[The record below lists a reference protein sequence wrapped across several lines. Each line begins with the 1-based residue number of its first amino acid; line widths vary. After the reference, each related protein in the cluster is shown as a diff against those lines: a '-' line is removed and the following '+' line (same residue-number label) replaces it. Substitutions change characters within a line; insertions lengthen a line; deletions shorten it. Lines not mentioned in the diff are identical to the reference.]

1 MHDPHHLLRLTLES
15 VRDAIVTTDA
25 VGRVQILNASAQE
38 MTGWSQPEALGRP
51 IEEVVNLHEYG
62 SDNPKP
68 NPAYAAL
75 NSGKKVENTG
85 HSLLVGRDGRRLGV
99 HISAMPLDDRSGQT
113 EGSLVVFQDASE
125 ALRLAER
132 MAYMAQHDPLTGLPN
147 RILLVDR
154 TEQGTRLSDRTRE
167 PLAVL
172 FVDLDHFHHINETY
186 GHAIADRLLKEV
198 SYRLSDAVRESDT
211 VCRLGGDEFVLLLLG
226 LKSVADVES
235 LAVKMLTSIARPY
248 PLGEHMVHATC
259 SIGISLYPRNATDAE
274 TLMRLA
280 DGAMHKAK
288 QNGRNCLVFATQK
301 AEQLA
306 REDEEEAAEASSD

>member
-38 MTGWSQPEALGRP
+38 MTGWPQSEALGRP
-51 IEEVVNLHEYG
+51 IEEVVNLREYG
-62 SDNPKP
+62 SDDPKP

-113 EGSLVVFQDASE
+113 EGCLVVFQDASE

-154 TEQGTRLSDRTRE
+154 MEQGTRLSDRTRE
-167 PLAVL
+167 PLAVI
-172 FVDLDHFHHINETY
+172 FVVCMAGLQD
-186 GHAIADRLLKEV
+186 
-198 SYRLSDAVRESDT
+198 YRAWPS
-211 VCRLGGDEFVLLLLG
+211 
-226 LKSVADVES
+226 
-235 LAVKMLTSIARPY
+235 
-248 PLGEHMVHATC
+248 
-259 SIGISLYPRNATDAE
+259 
-274 TLMRLA
+274 
-280 DGAMHKAK
+280 
-288 QNGRNCLVFATQK
+288 
-301 AEQLA
+301 
-306 REDEEEAAEASSD
+306 

>member
-38 MTGWSQPEALGRP
+38 MTGWSQSEALGRP
-51 IEEVVNLHEYG
+51 IDDVVNLREYG
-62 SDNPKP
+62 SDHPKP

-75 NSGKKVENTG
+75 NSGEKVENTG
-85 HSLLVGRDGRRLGV
+85 QSLLVGRDGRRLGV
-99 HISAMPLDDRSGQT
+99 HISAMPLDDRSGET
-113 EGSLVVFQDASE
+113 EGCLVVFQDASE
-125 ALRLAER
+125 AMRLAER

-154 TEQGTRLSDRTRE
+154 MEQGTRLSDRTRE
-167 PLAVL
+167 PLAVI

-186 GHAIADRLLKEV
+186 GHAIADQLLKEV
-198 SYRLSDAVRESDT
+198 SYRLNDAVRESDT

-226 LKSVADVES
+226 LKSVADIES
-235 LAVKMLTSIARPY
+235 LAAKLLISIARPY
-248 PLGEHMVHATC
+248 PLGEHTVHTTC
-259 SIGISLYPRNATDAE
+259 SIGISLYPRNAADAE

-288 QNGRNCLVFATQK
+288 QNGGNCLVFATQK
-301 AEQLA
+301 AEQPVA
-306 REDEEEAAEASSD
+306 EDEQEAAEASGD

>member
-38 MTGWSQPEALGRP
+38 MTGWSQSEALGRP
-51 IEEVVNLHEYG
+51 IEEVVNLREYG
-62 SDNPKP
+62 SDHPKA

-113 EGSLVVFQDASE
+113 EGSLVVVQDASE

-132 MAYMAQHDPLTGLPN
+132 MAYMAQYDPLTGLPN

-154 TEQGTRLSDRTRE
+154 LEQGTRLADRTRE
-167 PLAVL
+167 PLAVV
-172 FVDLDHFHHINETY
+172 FIDLDHFHQINETY
-186 GHAIADRLLKEV
+186 GHALADQLLKEV
-198 SYRLSDAVRESDT
+198 SYRLDDAVRESDT

-235 LAVKMLTSIARPY
+235 LAAKLLSSIARSY
-248 PLGEHMVHATC
+248 PLGEHTVQITC
-259 SIGISLYPRNATDAE
+259 SVGISLYPHNATDAG
-274 TLMRLA
+274 TLMHIA

-288 QNGRNCLVFATQK
+288 QNGRNCFIFATQK
-301 AEQLA
+301 AESLVV
-306 REDEEEAAEASSD
+306 EDEEATEASSD